1 MKLFISRKYKKA
13 QDIDDDFFCDSNS
26 LSEKIKATG
35 KEFLGRYLSEKKIN
49 IFWYFIVI
57 GIIILLTRSAQLQ
70 LIKGN
75 YYQQIADYNRTR
87 EKALPSAR
95 GLIYDKNLQPLVKN
109 IPIFE
114 ALILPKDLSLNKI
127 KRQEQVQVI
136 SQILGIDEK
145 QIQDILAKYPENF
158 KYLLIVRD
166 NVDYEEALLLKIK
179 AQQTTGLYIETR
191 NLRQYLYPTAFSHVL
206 GYEGKITEEELAD
219 KKNQGYL
226 LNDYM
231 GKTGLELNYE
241 PILRGKYGVEGVEV
255 DAVGQEKKV
264 LYYQAPESGKNLVL
278 SIDLE
283 VQNKVREILEKNL
296 LKFSKKRG
304 SVIMINP
311 QNGEILASV
320 SLPDFDSNLFAQ
332 GISSEDYK
340 KLIENENNPLFDR
353 TIKGE
358 YPSGSTIKPVIAAGA
373 LQDGI
378 ITDRTTVLSKG
389 GLWLYDRWFFPDWAA
404 GGHGIT
410 NVYKAIAWSVNT
422 FFYMIGGGYED
433 FKGLG
438 IEGLEKYMRLFGLGD
453 KTGIDLSGESTG
465 LVPNPNWKKT
475 VKKEDWYIGDTYHLS
490 IGQGDLL
497 VTPLQIANYIAPFVN
512 GGKLYKPHIVQEIVS
527 NDGDKQE
534 IKPQILR
541 ENFID
546 QNNLDIVKKAMRQT
560 VTVGSAHLLNNLN
573 VAVGGKTGTA
583 QWQTDKNTHA
593 WFTGFAPYDKPEI
606 VITILVEEG
615 GEGSTVCVPITYDI
629 LDWYFNVY
637 KNRQA

>member
-1 MKLFISRKYKKA
+1 MNLFISRKYKKA

-49 IFWYFIVI
+49 IFWYLMAMGIVI
-57 GIIILLTRSAQLQ
+57 LLARSAQLQ
-70 LIKGN
+70 LMKGN

-95 GLIYDKNLQPLVKN
+95 GLIYDKNLVPLVKN

-127 KRQEQVQVI
+127 KRQEQVQAI
-136 SQILGIDEK
+136 SQILGTDEN
-145 QIQDILAKYPENF
+145 QIQGILAKYPENF
-158 KYLLIVRD
+158 KYLLTVRD
-166 NVDYEEALLLKIK
+166 NIDYEEALLLKIK
-179 AQQTTGLYIETR
+179 AQQTIGLYIETR
-191 NLRQYLYPTAFSHVL
+191 NLRQYLYPAAFSHVL

-219 KKNQGYL
+219 KKTQGYL

-278 SIDLE
+278 SIDSE

-296 LKFSKKRG
+296 LKFNKKKA
-304 SVIMINP
+304 SAIMINP
-311 QNGEILASV
+311 QNGEILALV

-332 GISSEDYK
+332 GISGEDYK
-340 KLIENENNPLFDR
+340 KLVENENNPLFDR
-353 TIKGE
+353 AIKGE
-358 YPSGSTIKPVIAAGA
+358 YPSGSAIKPVIAAGA

-378 ITDRTTVLSKG
+378 ITERTTVLSTG

-404 GGHGIT
+404 GGHGLT
-410 NVYKAIAWSVNT
+410 NVYKAISWSVNT

-438 IEGLEKYMRLFGLGD
+438 IEGLEKYMKLFGLGD
-453 KTGIDLSGESTG
+453 KTGIDLPGESAG
-465 LVPNPNWKKT
+465 LVPNPDWKKT
-475 VKKEDWYIGDTYHLS
+475 VKKEDWYIGDTYHLA
-490 IGQGDLL
+490 IGQGDIL
-497 VTPLQIANYIAPFVN
+497 VTPLQVANYLTAFVN
-512 GGKLYKPHIVQEIVS
+512 GGKLYKPHIVQEIMA
-527 NDGDKQE
+527 NNGDKQE

-560 VTVGSAHLLNNLN
+560 VTTGSAQLLNNLN

-583 QWQTDKNTHA
+583 QWQTDKNPQA
-593 WFTGFAPYDKPEI
+593 WFIGFAPYDKPEVVII
-606 VITILVEEG
+606 VLVEEG
-615 GEGSTVCVPITYDI
+615 GEVAAKT
-629 LDWYFNVY
+629 
-637 KNRQA
+637 